1 MSRPARTHSVRG
13 FACVPLALFTLLL
26 GACGRPHAAPP
37 VAERKPTT
45 RQIHGETRSD
55 DYAWLRDRNNPEV
68 LDYLNAENQYTE
80 AMTAHT
86 KRLQETLFREM
97 KGRTKETDETV
108 PYKKDDYYY
117 YTRTVQ
123 GKQYPIHCRKKDN
136 LRAPEEIILDP
147 NELAK
152 GQKFF
157 QLGVVKVSPDHK
169 LLAYSEDCN
178 GSETFI
184 VRVKKLE
191 TGELL
196 PDAIPNTDYGLEWA
210 SDNRTFFYT
219 TLDDAKRPFKAFR
232 HRLGVD
238 PRSDELVHHET
249 DEKFRVELSKTRSQA
264 YILLSL
270 NSQITSEVRFIETDR
285 PDSEFRLIQTRTPG
299 VEYRAAH
306 HGDWFYL
313 VTNEH
318 AVNFKVMK
326 TPVKSPSRENWVD
339 VIPERRTVLVDGLD
353 TFQHFFAIHERENGI
368 KKLLIRSFRD
378 QADFHV
384 EFPEPVYSYM
394 SMNNEEWDTWK
405 IRVGYSSLIT
415 PKSVY
420 DYDVRLKRLF
430 LLKRDEVLGGYDPDR
445 YVTERTSAT
454 ADDGVNIP
462 ISLVYKKGLIRN
474 GRNPTLLGG
483 YGAYGFSSD
492 PTFSAERIS
501 LLDRG
506 FVVAIAHIRG
516 GEEMGRAWYHA
527 GKLLNKKNT
536 FTDFIACA
544 EHLITENYT
553 SPEFLAVRG
562 GSAGGL
568 LMGAVTNL
576 RPDLFKAVVAHVPF
590 VDALNTMLDPTLPL
604 TVIEYEEWGNPNEK
618 AFYDYMKT
626 YSPYDNVEAKAYPNM
641 LITTGLNDPRV
652 SYWEPAKWT
661 AKLRA
666 MKTDDNVIL
675 LKTNMGAGHGGAS
688 GRYDRWREV
697 AFEFAFLVDTVGA
710 RR

>member
-1 MSRPARTHSVRG
+1 MPRPAQLKFPRPYSLLTVLL
-13 FACVPLALFTLLL
+13 FALLS
-26 GACGRPHAAPP
+26 GACGRPHAQPP
-37 VAERKPTT
+37 IAERRPTT
-45 RQIHGETRSD
+45 RQSHGETRTD

-68 LDYLNAENQYTE
+68 ITYLEAENKYTE
-80 AMTAHT
+80 TMTAHT
-86 KRLQETLFREM
+86 KGLQDTLYREM
-97 KGRTKETDETV
+97 KNRIKETDETV
-108 PYKKDDYYY
+108 PYKVDDYFY
-117 YTRTVQ
+117 YTRTEK
-123 GKQYPIHCRKKDN
+123 GKQYQVHCRKKDN
-136 LRAPEEIILDP
+136 LRSPEEITLDP

-157 QLGVVKVSPDHK
+157 QLGVVEVSPDHK
-169 LLAYSEDCN
+169 LLAYSENSD
-178 GSETFI
+178 GSEAYT
-184 VRVKKLE
+184 VHVKKLD

-196 PDAIPNTDYGLEWA
+196 SDLIPNTYYGLEWA
-210 SDNRTFFYT
+210 NDNRTFFYT
-219 TLDDAKRPFKAFR
+219 TLDDAKRPYKALR
-232 HRLGVD
+232 HRLGTD
-238 PRSDELVHHET
+238 PKTDELVHHET
-249 DEKFRVELSKTRSQA
+249 DEKFHIEISKTRSRA

-270 NSQITSEVRFIETDR
+270 NSQITSEVRFLEADR
-285 PDSEFRLIQTRTPG
+285 PDSELRVIQPRTPG
-299 VEYRAAH
+299 VEYRVAH
-306 HGDWFYL
+306 HNDSFYI

-339 VIPERRTVLVDGLD
+339 VIPERRTVLVDSVD
-353 TFQHFFAIHERENGI
+353 TFQHFFAIHERENGM
-368 KKLLIRSFRD
+368 KKLLIRSFRE

-394 SMNNEEWDTWK
+394 PINNEEWDTWK
-405 IRVGYSSLIT
+405 IRVGYSSLVT
-415 PKSVY
+415 PRSVY
-420 DYDVRLKRLF
+420 DYDIRLKRLF

-445 YVTERTSAT
+445 YVTERTTAT
-454 ADDGVNIP
+454 AVDDVNIP

-483 YGAYGFSSD
+483 YGAYGMSSD
-492 PTFSAERIS
+492 PAFNPDRIS

-506 FVVAIAHIRG
+506 FIFAIAHIRG
-516 GEEMGRAWYHA
+516 GEEMGRAWYHD

-553 SPEFLAVRG
+553 SPEFLAIRG

-568 LMGAVTNL
+568 LMGAVTNM

-618 AFYDYMKT
+618 AFYDYMRT
-626 YSPYDNVEAKAYPNM
+626 YSPYDNVEAKSYPNM
-641 LITTGLNDPRV
+641 LITAGLNDPRV

-697 AFEFAFLVDTVGA
+697 AFETAFLVDTVGV

>member
-1 MSRPARTHSVRG
+1 MPRPATFQFPRRYSWL
-13 FACVPLALFTLLL
+13 PLSLCALLL
-26 GACGRPHAAPP
+26 GACGRPHAEPP
-37 VAERKPTT
+37 IAERSPAT
-45 RQIHGETRSD
+45 RQIHGETRTD

-68 LDYLNAENQYTE
+68 ITYLEAENRYTE
-80 AMTAHT
+80 TMTAHT
-86 KRLQETLFREM
+86 KGLQDTLYREM
-97 KGRTKETDETV
+97 KNRIKETDETV
-108 PYKKDDYYY
+108 PYKVDDYFY
-117 YTRTVQ
+117 YTRTAQ
-123 GKQYPIHCRKKDN
+123 GKQYPIHCRRKDN

-157 QLGVVKVSPDHK
+157 QLGVMAVSPDHK
-169 LLAYSEDCN
+169 LLAYSENCD
-178 GSETFI
+178 GSETYT

-196 PDAIPNTDYGLEWA
+196 PDTIPNTSNGLEWA
-210 SDNRTFFYT
+210 NDNRTFFYA
-219 TLDDAKRPFKAFR
+219 TLDNAKRPFKAFR
-232 HRLGVD
+232 HRLGAD
-238 PRSDELVHHET
+238 PKTDEVVHHET
-249 DEKFRVELSKTRSQA
+249 DEKFHLDISKTRSRA

-270 NSQITSEVRFIETDR
+270 NSQITSEVRFLEADR
-285 PDSEFRLIQTRTPG
+285 PDSELRVIQPRTPG

-306 HGDWFYL
+306 HTDSFYI

-326 TPVKSPSRENWVD
+326 APVKSPSRENWVE
-339 VIPERRTVLVDGLD
+339 VMPTRRNVLVQGVDA
-353 TFQHFFAIHERENGI
+353 FQHFIAFHERENGMER
-368 KKLLIRSFRD
+368 LLVRSFRE

-384 EFPEPVYSYM
+384 EFPEPVYTYTPT
-394 SMNNEEWDTWK
+394 NNEEWETWN
-405 IRVGYSSLIT
+405 IRVGYSSLVT
-415 PKSVY
+415 PRSVY
-420 DYDVRLKRLF
+420 DYDIRLKRLT
-430 LLKRDEVLGGYDPDR
+430 LLKRDEVVGGYNPDR
-445 YVTERTSAT
+445 YGTERIT
-454 ADDGVNIP
+454 AVAPDNTNIP
-462 ISLVYKKGLIRN
+462 ISLVYKKGLVRD
-474 GRNPTLLGG
+474 GRNPTFLTG
-483 YGAYGFSSD
+483 YGAYGISSD
-492 PTFSAERIS
+492 PEFRSDRIS

-506 FVVAIAHIRG
+506 FIFAIAHIRG
-516 GEEMGRAWYHA
+516 GDEMGRAWYHN

-553 SPEFLAVRG
+553 SPEFLAISG

-568 LMGAVTNL
+568 LMGAVTNM

-590 VDALNTMLDPTLPL
+590 VDMLNTMLDPTLPL

-641 LITTGLNDPRV
+641 LITAGLNDPQV

-666 MKTDDNVIL
+666 MKTDDDVVL
-675 LKTNMGAGHGGAS
+675 LRTNMGAGHRGAS
-688 GRYDRWREV
+688 GRYDRWRER
-697 AFEFAFLVDTVGA
+697 AFEFAFLVDTVTA
-710 RR
+710 RK